1 MSCTMKRDEP
11 EVTTMLILF
20 TLSTTSLILL
30 GLIVLLELLERL
42 EFTVDDMY
50 NGSALAKSI
59 ELVFTLLINVAAYS

>member
-1 MSCTMKRDEP
+1 MKRDEP
-11 EVTTMLILF
+11 EFTTILMLF

-30 GLIVLLELLERL
+30 GLTVLLELLDRL

-59 ELVFTLLINVAAYS
+59 AVVFTLLSNVAAYS